1 MSWWIGR
8 WVGKNSLEQL
18 VLELW
23 FQEEKFV
30 VWLLFHR
37 YGKVEQRLTARRG
50 RTSGRN
56 HMTINL
62 VSLEGE
68 DEVRAGDENSQRVGQ
83 ARRSLWKKYSEICVW
98 LKGIQSGSSP
108 SINNS
113 YINQLLILFQILNVS
128 RLLQVTLKEIF
139 SAPCPECNEKNTPTS
154 CY

>member
-1 MSWWIGR
+1 M
-8 WVGKNSLEQL
+8 
-18 VLELW
+18 
-23 FQEEKFV
+23 

-83 ARRSLWKKYSEICVW
+83 ARRSL
-98 LKGIQSGSSP
+98 
-108 SINNS
+108 
-113 YINQLLILFQILNVS
+113 
-128 RLLQVTLKEIF
+128 
-139 SAPCPECNEKNTPTS
+139 
-154 CY
+154 